1 MKIFIKIIFFFFVEG
16 VISTL
21 TLFLVERH
29 FYVKKI
35 VNTKK
40 KKKKLSRKYL
50 WFLFGKLL
58 QKGWFFLL
66 YRKGILQK
74 MCK

>member
-1 MKIFIKIIFFFFVEG
+1 MVEG
-16 VISTL
+16 AISTF

-35 VNTKK
+35 VKH
-40 KKKKLSRKYL
+40 KKKLSRKYL

-58 QKGWFFLL
+58 QKGWFV
-66 YRKGILQK
+66 I
-74 MCK
+74 